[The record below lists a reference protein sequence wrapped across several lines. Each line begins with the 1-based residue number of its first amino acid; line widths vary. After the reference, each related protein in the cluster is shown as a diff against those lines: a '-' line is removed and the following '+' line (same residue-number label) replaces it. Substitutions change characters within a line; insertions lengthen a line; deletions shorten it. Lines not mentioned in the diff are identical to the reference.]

1 MLDCLEVNE
10 VAAQNNKNQNSSNNP
25 QGSGSEYHR
34 EHAGNVPDYGG
45 NSMEQIAK
53 EELKNET
60 NNTNM

>member
-1 MLDCLEVNE
+1 M
-10 VAAQNNKNQNSSNNP
+10 AAQNNKNQNSINSP
-25 QGSGSEYHR
+25 EGSGSEYHR
-34 EHAGNVPDYGG
+34 EHAGNVLDYGG

>member
-1 MLDCLEVNE
+1 VSTENSK
-10 VAAQNNKNQNSSNNP
+10 QPNKNAIDSP

-53 EELKNET
+53 DEIKNQT
-60 NNTNM
+60 DSTK

>member
-1 MLDCLEVNE
+1 VSTEDSK
-10 VAAQNNKNQNSSNNP
+10 QPNKNAIDSP

-53 EELKNET
+53 DELKNQTES
-60 NNTNM
+60 TNM

>member
-1 MLDCLEVNE
+1 MNE
-10 VAAQNNKNQNSSNNP
+10 VAEQNNKNQNSINSP
-25 QGSGSEYHR
+25 EGSGSEYHR

-53 EELKNET
+53 EKLKNET

>member
-10 VAAQNNKNQNSSNNP
+10 VAALNNKNQNSSNSP

>member
-1 MLDCLEVNE
+1 M
-10 VAAQNNKNQNSSNNP
+10 AAQDSKQQNRSKLNSS

-53 EELKNET
+53 DELKNQT
-60 NNTNM
+60 DNSKM

>member
-1 MLDCLEVNE
+1 L
-10 VAAQNNKNQNSSNNP
+10 NSS

-53 EELKNET
+53 DELKNQT
-60 NNTNM
+60 DNSKM

>member
-1 MLDCLEVNE
+1 M
-10 VAAQNNKNQNSSNNP
+10 AAQDSKQQNRNTLNSA

-53 EELKNET
+53 DQLNNQTDRT
-60 NNTNM
+60 NK

>member
-1 MLDCLEVNE
+1 MSTEDSK
-10 VAAQNNKNQNSSNNP
+10 QPNKNAIDSP

-53 EELKNET
+53 DELKNQT
-60 NNTNM
+60 DSTNM

>member
-1 MLDCLEVNE
+1 LLDCLEVNE